1 MSIPLE
7 TVIADPKVAVAIIVQ
22 FLMGLGL
29 GYFAVKALKYV
40 VAFIAILVLGSFLSV
55 WSLGGSVESSLEM
68 LGEAASAVKGLL
80 AVLGVMTVGPVSAG
94 FIVGALI
101 SLLRK

>member
-1 MSIPLE
+1 MSIPVE
-7 TVIADPKVAVAIIVQ
+7 TILADPKVAAAVIIQ

-29 GYFAVKALKYV
+29 GYFAVKVLKYV

-55 WSLGGSVESSLEM
+55 WSLGGSVESSLQM
-68 LGEAASAVKGLL
+68 LGEVASTVKGLL
-80 AVLGVMTVGPVSAG
+80 TVLGVMTVGPVSVG

>member
-1 MSIPLE
+1 MSIPVE
-7 TVIADPKVAVAIIVQ
+7 TILTDPKVAAAIIIQ

-55 WSLGGSVESSLEM
+55 WSLGGSVESSLQM
-68 LGEAASAVKGLL
+68 LGEVASAVKGLL
-80 AVLGVMTVGPVSAG
+80 TVLGVMTVGPVSVG